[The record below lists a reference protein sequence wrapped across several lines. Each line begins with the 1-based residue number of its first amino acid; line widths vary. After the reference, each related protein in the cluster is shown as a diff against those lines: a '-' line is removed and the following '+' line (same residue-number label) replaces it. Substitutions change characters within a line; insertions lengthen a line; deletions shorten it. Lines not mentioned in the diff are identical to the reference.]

1 MFNMHPFFHSPPW
14 RHAEVSNYMLIHYHN
29 EPYEDFSIPA
39 YREKM
44 EAALKKVESELGR
57 EYPLVIGGKEV
68 KTRDKIVSINPSDK
82 EQVVGVVSKAS
93 KELAEKAM
101 QAALTAFETWKK
113 TPWTVRARYVL
124 KIAHM
129 MRQRK
134 MELSAWMV
142 YEEGKSWIEAI
153 ADTAEAIDFHEFYAR
168 EAIRM
173 AGIIGGTHGV
183 TPYPGEQNEL
193 YYIPLGVGVA
203 IPPWNFPLAIMSGI
217 TIAPVVCG
225 NSVILKPA
233 STAPVIAAKYMEIC
247 RECDIPDGVIN
258 FLPGP
263 GSEVGDYLVAHPKT
277 RFVVFTGSMEVG
289 LHINEQA
296 AKMAPGQ
303 IWIKRTI
310 LEMGG
315 KDFVAVDETADV
327 ETAATAIVQSA
338 FGFQG
343 QKCSAGSRAI
353 VHRKIYDAV
362 LERCIELTKKLKV
375 GNPVEYGVHNG
386 GVIDQAAYEKIMS
399 YIGIGAKEGRIAIG
413 GKSPRGSKGFQI
425 ENTII
430 ADVKPNARVAQEE
443 IFGPVVAFIKAQSFD
458 QIIEIANGTKYG
470 LTGALISNSR
480 EHIERARWELH
491 VGNLYFNRKCTG
503 ALVDVQPFGGFNM
516 SGTDSKAGGRDYL
529 LLFSQ
534 AKSVAERF

>member
-1 MFNMHPFFHSPPW
+1 MLLPFQ
-14 RHAEVSNYMLIHYHN
+14 N
-29 EPYEDFSIPA
+29 ESYEDFGIQA
-39 YREKM
+39 NREKM

-68 KTRDKIVSINPSDK
+68 TTKDKIVSINPSDK
-82 EQVVGVVSKAS
+82 EQVVGVVSKAN
-93 KELAEKAM
+93 KDLAEKAM
-101 QAALTAFETWKK
+101 QAALGAFETWKK
-113 TPWTVRARYVL
+113 TPWTVRARYLL
-124 KIAHM
+124 KIAHV

-142 YEEGKSWIEAI
+142 YEEGKSWLEAI

-173 AGIIGGTHGV
+173 AGVAGTHGV
-183 TPYPGEQNEL
+183 TPYQGEQNEL
-193 YYIPLGVGVA
+193 YYVPLGVGIS

-217 TIAPVVCG
+217 TIAPTVCG
-225 NSVILKPA
+225 NAVILKPA
-233 STAPVIAAKYMEIC
+233 STAPVIAAKYFEIC

-258 FLPGP
+258 YLPGP
-263 GSEVGDYLVAHPKT
+263 GAEVGDYLVSHPKT
-277 RFVVFTGSMEVG
+277 RFIVFTGSMDVG
-289 LHINEQA
+289 LHINEIA

-303 IWIKRTI
+303 IWIKRTV

-315 KDFVAVDETADV
+315 KDFVAADETADV
-327 ETAATAIVQSA
+327 ETTATAIVQLA

-353 VHRKIYDAV
+353 VHRKIYDEV
-362 LERCIELTKKLKV
+362 LERAVELTKKLKV

-386 GVIDQAAYEKIMS
+386 GVIDEAAHEKILG
-399 YIGIGAKEGRIAIG
+399 YIEIGKKEGRVAIG
-413 GKSPRGSKGFQI
+413 GKAPKGAKGFQI

-430 ADVKPNARVAQEE
+430 ADVKHTARVAQEE
-443 IFGPVVAFIKAQSFD
+443 IFGPVVTFIKAQNFE

-470 LTGALISNSR
+470 LTGAFISKSR
-480 EHIERARWELH
+480 ERLERARWELQ
-491 VGNLYFNRKCTG
+491 VGNLYLNRKCTG

-534 AKSVAERF
+534 AKSVAERL

>member
-1 MFNMHPFFHSPPW
+1 
-14 RHAEVSNYMLIHYHN
+14 MLIPYQP
-29 EPYEDFSIPA
+29 EPYEDFTIPLN
-39 YREKM
+39 REKM

-57 EYPLVIGGKEV
+57 EYPLFIDGKEV
-68 KTRDKIVSINPSDK
+68 ATKDKIVSINPSDK
-82 EQVVGVVSKAS
+82 DQVVGVVGKAT
-93 KELAEKAM
+93 KELGEKAM
-101 QAALTAFETWKK
+101 QAALKAFETWKYV
-113 TPWTVRARYVL
+113 PWEVRARYVL
-124 KIAHM
+124 KIAHK

-134 MELSAWMV
+134 MELAAWMV

-153 ADTAEAIDFHEFYAR
+153 ADTAEAIDFHEFYGR
-168 EAIRM
+168 EAIRL
-173 AGIIGGTHGV
+173 AGVAGTHGV
-183 TPYPGEQNEL
+183 TPFPGEQNEL

-217 TIAPVVCG
+217 TIAPAVAG

-233 STAPVIAAKYMEIC
+233 SAAPVIAAKYMEIC
-247 RECDIPDGVIN
+247 RECDIPPGVIN
-258 FLPGP
+258 YLPGP
-263 GSEVGDYLVAHPKT
+263 GAEVGDYLVNHPKT
-277 RFVVFTGSMEVG
+277 RFIVFTGSMEVG
-289 LHINEQA
+289 LRINENA

-315 KDFVAVDETADV
+315 KDFVAVDETADI

-343 QKCSAGSRAI
+343 QKCSAGGRAI
-353 VHRKIYDAV
+353 VHKKIYDAV
-362 LERCIELTKKLKV
+362 LERAVELTKKLKV

-386 GVIDQAAYEKIMS
+386 GVIDKAAYEKIMS
-399 YIGIGAKEGRIAIG
+399 YIEIGKKEGKLALG
-413 GKSPRGSKGFQI
+413 GKAPRGSKGFQI
-425 ENTII
+425 ENTIFSDI
-430 ADVKPNARVAQEE
+430 KPKARVAQEE
-443 IFGPVVAFIKAQSFD
+443 IFGPVVTFIKAQSFD
-458 QIIEIANGTKYG
+458 HLIEIANGTRYG
-470 LTGALISNSR
+470 LTGALISSSR
-480 EHIERARWELH
+480 EHLERARRELH
-491 VGNLYFNRKCTG
+491 VGNLYLNRKCTG

>member
-1 MFNMHPFFHSPPW
+1 
-14 RHAEVSNYMLIHYHN
+14 MLMPYQV
-29 EPYEDFSIPA
+29 EPYEDFTVPA
-39 YREKM
+39 NREKM

-68 KTRDKIVSINPSDK
+68 KTKDKIVSFNPSDK
-82 EQVVGVVSKAS
+82 DQVVGVVSKAN
-93 KELAEKAM
+93 KDLAERAM
-101 QAALTAFETWKK
+101 EAALIAFETWKK
-113 TPWTVRARYVL
+113 TPWTVRARYLL
-124 KIAHM
+124 KIAHK
-129 MRQRK
+129 MRLQK
-134 MELSAWMV
+134 MELAAWMV
-142 YEEGKSWIEAI
+142 YEEGKSWLEAI

-173 AGIIGGTHGV
+173 AGIAGTHAT

-225 NSVILKPA
+225 NAVILKPA

-247 RECDIPDGVIN
+247 RECDIPAGVIN
-258 FLPGP
+258 YLPGP
-263 GSEVGDYLVAHPKT
+263 GSEVGDYLVSHPKT
-277 RFVVFTGSMEVG
+277 RFIVFTGSMDVG
-289 LHINEQA
+289 LRINEIA
-296 AKMAPGQ
+296 ARMAPGQ
-303 IWIKRTI
+303 IWIKRTV

-327 ETAATAIVQSA
+327 EAAATAIVQSA

-343 QKCSAGSRAI
+343 QKCSAGGRAI
-353 VHRKIYDAV
+353 VHKKVYDAV
-362 LERCIELTKKLKV
+362 LDRAVELTKKLKV

-386 GVIDQAAYEKIMS
+386 GVIDQAAVEKIMG
-399 YIGIGAKEGRIAIG
+399 YIEIGKKEGRLVLG
-413 GKSPRGSKGFQI
+413 GKTPKGAKGFQI

-430 ADVKPNARVAQEE
+430 ADVKPRARVAQEE
-443 IFGPVVAFIKAQSFD
+443 IFGPVVTFIKAQNFEH
-458 QIIEIANGTKYG
+458 IIEIANGTKYG
-470 LTGALISNSR
+470 LTGALLSSSR
-480 EHIERARWELH
+480 ERLERARWELH
-491 VGNLYFNRKCTG
+491 VGNLYLNRKCTG

-529 LLFSQ
+529 MLFSQ
-534 AKSVAERF
+534 AKSVSERL